1 VIELRMVGRM
11 TRRALVLTPVLVAI
25 LWLIDGPRWGFSAAA
40 GVAMTLGNLWLSARI
55 LGGVAE
61 RAPRMLL
68 PAGLATFML
77 GLLLLTMVALGL
89 QTLDL
94 VYFPVTG
101 FTLIGCHLGLVLWEA
116 AGAYDHASD
125 SKIDPLSAAD
135 TRS

>member
-1 VIELRMVGRM
+1 MIELRMVGRM
-11 TRRALVLTPVLVAI
+11 ARRALYLTPVLVAI
-25 LWLIDGPRWGFSAAA
+25 LWLVDGPKWGLSGAA

-61 RAPRMLL
+61 RAPKLLL

-77 GLLLLTMVALGL
+77 GLFLLTMVALAL
-89 QTLDL
+89 QGLDL

-116 AGAYDHASD
+116 AGAYKHTETQTNS
-125 SKIDPLSAAD
+125 LSAAD

>member
-1 VIELRMVGRM
+1 MIELGMVGRM
-11 TRRALVLTPVLVAI
+11 ARRALVLTPVLVAI
-25 LWLIDGPRWGFSAAA
+25 LWLVDGPKWGFSGLA

-61 RAPRMLL
+61 RQPKLLL
-68 PAGLATFML
+68 PAGLAAFML
-77 GLLLLTMVALGL
+77 GLFLLTMVALAL
-89 QTLDL
+89 RELDL

-116 AGAYDHASD
+116 AGAYKHAGNGTN
-125 SKIDPLSAAD
+125 PLSAAD

>member
-1 VIELRMVGRM
+1 MIELGMVGRM
-11 TRRALVLTPVLVAI
+11 ARRALLLTPVLVAI
-25 LWLIDGPRWGFSAAA
+25 LWLVDGPKWGLSGAA

-61 RAPRMLL
+61 RQPKLLL
-68 PAGLATFML
+68 PAGLAAFML
-77 GLLLLTMVALGL
+77 GLFLLTMVALAL
-89 QTLDL
+89 RELDL

-116 AGAYDHASD
+116 AGAYKHTGTETN
-125 SKIDPLSAAD
+125 PLSAAD

>member
-1 VIELRMVGRM
+1 MIELRMVGRM
-11 TRRALVLTPVLVAI
+11 ARRAAVLTPVLVAI
-25 LWLIDGPRWGFSAAA
+25 LWLVDGPKWGLSAAA

-61 RAPRMLL
+61 RAPKLLL

-77 GLLLLTMVALGL
+77 GLFLLTMVALAL
-89 QTLDL
+89 QALDL

-101 FTLIGCHLGLVLWEA
+101 FTLIGCHLLLVLWEA
-116 AGAYDHASD
+116 AGAYKHTETST
-125 SKIDPLSAAD
+125 KPLSAAD